1 MYSPYSEK
9 RIATIRDLTI
19 EEGIPAEQAREIF
32 FTDDE
37 YAYIFPS
44 QKSKYVI
51 VTFADGTEM
60 PVCEALGK
68 GYITIRA
75 LDVFSIKYTS
85 KEIT

>member
-1 MYSPYSEK
+1 MYSQYSEK

-19 EEGIPAEQAREIF
+19 EEGIPTDQMQEIF
-32 FTDDE
+32 FADGE
-37 YAYIFPS
+37 YAYVFPS
-44 QKSKYVI
+44 IKSQYVI

-60 PVCEALGK
+60 PVREALDK